1 MGQYKKISI
10 IILNYNGFRDTI
22 EVLSSISAL
31 EYPFFNVI
39 LIDNGSIDQ
48 SVEEL
53 TAWVH
58 KRFTVDI
65 YQNDVLDPSVK
76 KIVSANENNTP
87 GTTLKLSIIENSDN
101 IGFAA
106 GCNQGIQFALLNGAE
121 YVWLLNNDTIVDTD
135 SLSVLASYLDNYST
149 CQIATPQIRLYDE
162 PDRIWNCGGQ
172 LKWYGTRKYYFVH
185 RPVSELPDKE
195 AIDITFVTGCAPLIR
210 STLFQQYG
218 GFTEKF
224 FFGEEDFEFSLR
236 MKKAH
241 AKMVCCLQSI
251 IYHKVGASIK
261 NTAAGYN
268 IGKAYVHYLN
278 RFINMKTY
286 MPFILWHGWRALY
299 VGYIFYLLGKQSE
312 YNAVVR
318 LAFIKKLWKDS
329 FVMEGVDKKTFLM
342 ILNSNVDYFQ
352 EQ

>member
-10 IILNYNGFRDTI
+10 IILNYNGSRDTI
-22 EVLSSISAL
+22 EVLTSISAL
-31 EYPFFNVI
+31 KYPLFNVI

-48 SVEEL
+48 SVEEI
-53 TAWVH
+53 TVWVQ
-58 KRFTVDI
+58 KRFIVDI
-65 YQNDVLDPSVK
+65 YHRDVLDPSVK
-76 KIVSANENNTP
+76 KFASAIENNP
-87 GTTLKLSIIENSDN
+87 SGTIPKLSIIKNSDN
-101 IGFAA
+101 VGFAA
-106 GCNQGIQFALLNGAE
+106 GCNQGIQFALLNSAE
-121 YVWLLNNDTIVDTD
+121 YVWLLNNDTIVEPD
-135 SLSVLASYLDNYST
+135 SLSVLVAYLDNDST

-172 LKWYGTRKYYFVH
+172 LKWYGARQYYFVH
-185 RPVSELPDKE
+185 RPVNELPEKE

-210 STLFQQYG
+210 STLLENLG

-236 MKKAH
+236 MKRAH

-251 IYHKVGASIK
+251 IYHKVGASIDK
-261 NTAAGYN
+261 TSDGYN

-278 RFINMKTY
+278 RFINIRTY
-286 MPFILWHGWRALY
+286 MPRFLWHGWRILY
-299 VGYIFYLLGKQSE
+299 VGYIFFFLGKQSE
-312 YNAVVR
+312 YSVFFR
-318 LAFIKKLWKDS
+318 LRFIKKLLKDS

-352 EQ
+352 KL

>member
-76 KIVSANENNTP
+76 KFVSANENNTP

-135 SLSVLASYLDNYST
+135 SLSILASYLDNYST

-162 PDRIWNCGGQ
+162 PGRIWNCGGQ

-185 RPVSELPDKE
+185 RPVSELPEKE

-210 STLFQQYG
+210 STLLQQYG

-251 IYHKVGASIK
+251 IYHKVGASIDK
-261 NTAAGYN
+261 TSDSYN
-268 IGKAYVHYLN
+268 AGKAYVHYLN

-286 MPFILWHGWRALY
+286 MPHFLWHVWRILY
-299 VGYIFYLLGKQSE
+299 VGYIYILLGRQSG
-312 YNAVVR
+312 YNAAFR
-318 LAFIKKLWKDS
+318 LRFIKKLLKDS

-342 ILNSNVDYFQ
+342 ILNANEDYFQ
-352 EQ
+352 ER